1 VYPYR
6 TGTSRISYCVVDDA
20 NSIQKAGVTMTQ
32 GRNGPSFEIASQAA
46 PSQLYRSRIGKRRR
60 WQVVDWVVVFFLC
73 VSLCSLS
80 LPCIVQYLRS
90 QFPPPA
96 ATPTQVGV
104 IAPAPTPSPTPS
116 PDPTAIPSPTPS
128 PSPMPT
134 PTPVTPAVVSSK
146 TDHYIGLILQ
156 NDPEAHHLAYSMLSP
171 QQMQQISFSAF
182 EHDRNYT
189 LLPGCWRVVQV
200 SSPTLQKDGVTWET
214 GAILEYMPYG
224 GKAVETFYWHFQ
236 WLVEQGQLVIVAIGL
251 YPTGVDTSARLPC

>member
-1 VYPYR
+1 MKDSHITPER
-6 TGTSRISYCVVDDA
+6 LQQSRV
-20 NSIQKAGVTMTQ
+20 
-32 GRNGPSFEIASQAA
+32 R
-46 PSQLYRSRIGKRRR
+46 RSRRSTVPGWII
-60 WQVVDWVVVFFLC
+60 VFLLC

-80 LPCIVQYLRS
+80 LSYAIQYLCS

-104 IAPAPTPSPTPS
+104 IVATPTPSPTPS
-116 PDPTAIPSPTPS
+116 PNPTPIPSPTPS

-156 NDPEAHHLAYSMLSP
+156 NNPDAHHLAYSMLSL

-182 EHDRNYT
+182 EHNMNYT
-189 LLPGCWRVVQV
+189 LLAGCWRVVQV
-200 SSPTLQKDGVTWET
+200 SSPTLQRDGVTWET

-236 WLVEQGQLVIVAIGL
+236 WRMEQGQLVIVGLGL
-251 YPTGVDTSARLPC
+251 YATGVDTSANLSC